1 MPAYGGYEPSVHRKR
16 RRCWLLIPSFLI
28 GPETWR
34 GVNEVMTLLGQEV
47 VVPKPIRT
55 TTKDDDTTSCSV
67 AKYRSGW
74 TSTPNVPKFEPIIPP
89 PHHESD
95 LQKRRRQEK
104 ELEEAGRLERE
115 IDETKS
121 EMLEC
126 LAASK
131 RASDRAAEIAEKSR
145 VACENR
151 IERERI
157 INDDVSQ
164 IVLDGEEENSL
175 EDKVENGTA
184 EHNVVAAAVRAICVP
199 LQKSVPHMYFMCA
212 HILISSN
219 LSGHITFPSF
229 VARFRIQQRRRKKK
243 TKS

>member
-1 MPAYGGYEPSVHRKR
+1 M
-16 RRCWLLIPSFLI
+16 
-28 GPETWR
+28 
-34 GVNEVMTLLGQEV
+34 
-47 VVPKPIRT
+47 
-55 TTKDDDTTSCSV
+55 
-67 AKYRSGW
+67 
-74 TSTPNVPKFEPIIPP
+74 
-89 PHHESD
+89 
-95 LQKRRRQEK
+95 
-104 ELEEAGRLERE
+104 EEAGRLERE

-121 EMLEC
+121 EILEC

-175 EDKVENGTA
+175 EDKVEEGTV
-184 EHNVVAAAVRAICVP
+184 EHNVVAAEVRAILRSSAKKRATHVFCVC
-199 LQKSVPHMYFMCA
+199 LHSYIFYVPTFSYL
-212 HILISSN
+212 LIS
-219 LSGHITFPSF
+219 LAYIIFPSF
-229 VARFRIQQRRRKKK
+229 VARFRIQQRRRKK

>member
-1 MPAYGGYEPSVHRKR
+1 
-16 RRCWLLIPSFLI
+16 
-28 GPETWR
+28 
-34 GVNEVMTLLGQEV
+34 MTAV
-47 VVPKPIRT
+47 STSSNDDKT
-55 TTKDDDTTSCSV
+55 AATTKDDDTTSSSV

-104 ELEEAGRLERE
+104 ELEEAGRLERDIE
-115 IDETKS
+115 ETKS
-121 EMLEC
+121 EILEC

-175 EDKVENGTA
+175 EDKVENGTV
-184 EHNVVAAAVRAICVP
+184 EHVVAAAVRAICVP

-219 LSGHITFPSF
+219 LSGIYYIPIICCTL
-229 VARFRIQQRRRKKK
+229 
-243 TKS
+243 